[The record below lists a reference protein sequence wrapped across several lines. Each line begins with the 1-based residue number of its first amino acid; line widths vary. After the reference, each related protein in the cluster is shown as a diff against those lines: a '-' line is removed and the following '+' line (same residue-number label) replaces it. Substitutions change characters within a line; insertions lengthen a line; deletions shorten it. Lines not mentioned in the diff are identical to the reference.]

1 MDGTLQL
8 TDRQTIDVLWVIV
21 ASGMVFFMQLGFLC
35 LEIGLVQAKNA
46 IDTAV
51 KNVADF
57 VITSLIFL
65 VIGFGLMFGHSFH
78 GLFGTSDFMLS
89 GASPDATFLGAA
101 FIFMQVAFAG
111 CAVTIIAG
119 GTAERSDLITHLLI
133 SIVIA
138 AVIYPIFGH
147 WVWGNLYY
155 SGSAGWLDKLGF
167 IDFAG
172 SSVVHGV
179 GGWVTL
185 AGIMAI
191 GPRRGRYDAK
201 GKIQP
206 MGGNNIPMAAL
217 GTFILWFG
225 WFGFNGGSVLH
236 VSGDVA
242 LVILKT
248 NFAAAAGGLSSYLY
262 ARWRQPQGGL
272 QALPMLSGT
281 LGGMVAITAGSF
293 SVPLWASLIIGA
305 LAGVVVNASQEL
317 LDHFKLDDPAGAVPV
332 HGFCGALG
340 TILTGVFATN
350 ETVLS
355 HAGSRLDQIAVQVL
369 GTVVCFVWA
378 FGVGRLAFWLIN
390 KFHPIRVSADEEQR
404 GLNVSEYDDV
414 LSWLDHRKTQQYES
428 AVDTLNQ
435 LVDQRTR
442 ALRSEHDKLDTVL
455 NSMADGLIVTNT
467 SGLIT
472 LANPAFTRLIRSRVA
487 VGQPLDRVIMQS
499 DLSEVIEQALHTV
512 GHVFSTRFVL
522 NQHHYQASSRSIESD
537 DLPVGAVTVI
547 RDITPEVQAE
557 QARLDFVSN
566 VSHEL
571 RTPLTSVIGFAKVI
585 RQLFRDDLRPHVKPL
600 GRVPNETLDLID
612 EDLDIL
618 AEESERLTRLIN
630 DVLDLSRMDAGSLKW
645 DPAPVNPLDVINQTA
660 ALFMAVTTERGQHL
674 IIDAPSIVP
683 LINVDTDRFQQ
694 VITNLVSNAIKF
706 TPNGSI
712 TIHLQPI
719 ATGQPVPFGP
729 YVYCPD
735 SARPDWPLFSSGVAH
750 PWLLLSVIDNGIGIA
765 PDELAVIFE
774 RFGQA
779 GQLMTNKPSGT
790 GLGLAICLTIVQRLD
805 GFLWVESEPGKGS
818 RFVIAIPPL
827 TEPVSEAVG

>member
-1 MDGTLQL
+1 M
-8 TDRQTIDVLWVIV
+8 
-21 ASGMVFFMQLGFLC
+21 
-35 LEIGLVQAKNA
+35 
-46 IDTAV
+46 
-51 KNVADF
+51 
-57 VITSLIFL
+57 
-65 VIGFGLMFGHSFH
+65 
-78 GLFGTSDFMLS
+78 
-89 GASPDATFLGAA
+89 
-101 FIFMQVAFAG
+101 
-111 CAVTIIAG
+111 
-119 GTAERSDLITHLLI
+119 
-133 SIVIA
+133 IA

-155 SGSAGWLDKLGF
+155 PEPNGWLVKLGF

-191 GPRRGRYDAK
+191 GPRRGRYSAD
-201 GKIQP
+201 GKIQA

-236 VSGDVA
+236 VNGDIS

-248 NFAAAAGGLSSYLY
+248 NFAAAAGGLTSYLY
-262 ARWRQPQGGL
+262 ARWRQPHGGL

-293 SVPLWASLIIGA
+293 SVPLWASLVIGGF
-305 LAGVVVNASQEL
+305 AGVVVNASQEL

-340 TILTGVFATN
+340 TILTGVFATQ
-350 ETVLS
+350 ETVLT
-355 HAGSRLDQIAVQVL
+355 HAGSRIDQIAIQIL

-390 KFHPIRVSADEEQR
+390 KFHPIRVTADEEKR

-428 AVDTLNQ
+428 AVDTLNL

-455 NSMADGLIVTNT
+455 NSMADGLIVTNAG
-467 SGLIT
+467 GLIT
-472 LANPAFTRLIRSRVA
+472 LANPAFARLIRMRVT
-487 VGQPLDRVIMQS
+487 VGQTLNQVINQAG
-499 DLSEVIEQALHTV
+499 LSEVIDQALHTV
-512 GHVFSTRFVL
+512 DHVFSTRFVL

-537 DLPVGAVTVI
+537 ELPVGAVTVI
-547 RDITPEVQAE
+547 RDITTEVQAE
-557 QARLDFVSN
+557 QSRLDFVSN

-585 RQLFRDDLRPHVKPL
+585 RQLFREDLRPLFKPL
-600 GRVPNETLDLID
+600 GSSPNDTLDLID

-645 DPAPVNPLDVINQTA
+645 QPEPVNPLVIVNQTA
-660 ALFMAVTTERGQHL
+660 ALFEAVTAERGVSL
-674 IIDAPSIVP
+674 IIDAPDNVP
-683 LINVDTDRFQQ
+683 QVNVDVDRFQQ

-706 TPNGSI
+706 TPTGSI
-712 TIHLQPI
+712 TIHLQSLL
-719 ATGQPVPFGP
+719 TGIRVPFGP
-729 YVYCPD
+729 NVFCPD
-735 SARPDWPLFSSGVAH
+735 SARPDWRLFSVGVAH
-750 PWLLLSVIDNGIGIA
+750 PWLLLSVIDTGIGIP

-779 GQLMTNKPSGT
+779 GQLMTNKPTGT
-790 GLGLAICLTIVQRLD
+790 GLGLAICLNIVQRLD
-805 GFLWVESEPGKGS
+805 GFLWVESQPGKGS
-818 RFVIAIPPL
+818 RFVLAIPPL
-827 TEPVSEAVG
+827 AEPVETMHSADQISL